1 VEEVEQRELKKL
13 QVPLLQRQRKAEL
26 VNTENTR

>member
-1 VEEVEQRELKKL
+1 VEEVEQREHKKL

-26 VNTENTR
+26 VKTVNSR

>member
-26 VNTENTR
+26 VKTEIIR